1 MAEIEMLMLANHA
14 EAVNGLLYVSGAG
27 WNTVT
32 RNYLADQGPQPHHFG
47 IALSVLVGWNETHH
61 PHTVHVAI
69 EHEDGP
75 ELWSLAGELEVHRP
89 PEHPPGTDL
98 RAVLAIMVTFGF
110 PGPGGYRVVAR
121 TTDAQRTTSF
131 RVVDNLA

>member
-1 MAEIEMLMLANHA
+1 MLMLANHA

-27 WNTVT
+27 WNIVT
-32 RNYLADQGPQPHHFG
+32 RNHPAGDMPQPHHFG
-47 IALSVLVGWNETHH
+47 IALSVIVGWHETHH
-61 PHTVHVAI
+61 RHTVQIAI

-110 PGPGGYRVVAR
+110 PAAGGYRVVAR
-121 TTDAQRTTSF
+121 TPDSQRTTSF
-131 RVVDNLA
+131 RVVDNVA